1 MRKSPITQLLC
12 SVVLLALSAVA
23 ALAQSGAGVPKKLP
37 SAEKIVENYLKAI
50 GGKKAAAAH
59 KDATYEWT
67 VELNNQPVG
76 TARIVRKAPGAE
88 RLELNFSNDQVSTK
102 SGNSTNGQTA
112 GNSSNSTNGQSSNN
126 TAVSGNGQTSAN
138 SGNSASAQS
147 SANIATSPTGQTS
160 ANNESSVS
168 QTAAIR
174 QTLVNAAANSQ
185 IISATNARSAWELGS
200 DRQLRTLTSLE
211 AATAKLLATLASSRL
226 VDFKKANVLARV
238 VSLGD
243 LGSEPAYI
251 VEFSTRSGARV
262 QYYFSVKTK
271 LITKITSDA
280 RKTRLVFDEYRSESG
295 VLEPHR
301 VRMSVSGVPMR
312 VPGAGDMSGA
322 TDSAGGGNISG
333 ATDSADTGELT
344 LVLQSVKYNTG
355 VDERIFDPPAATEK
369 LDVTAL
375 LREVAQNQDAT
386 EDRVAEYSFKQTET
400 DREINSK
407 GELKK
412 QTIKVYE
419 VYPLPNR
426 EAVEKLIS
434 ENGVPLSPERA
445 AKEDKRVQEEF
456 LKAERDKEKDAQ
468 QAARRR
474 AEREKKNKKD
484 EEEDGN
490 PAISLF
496 LRACDFVSPRREVF
510 EGRESIVFD
519 FRPRAGFKP
528 KTREESLIAKLVGT
542 AWIDPVDKQ
551 VMRLEARLAE
561 GFKMAGGLLVSLKP
575 GAALVMEQTRMTQGV
590 WLPRFAQIN
599 LSVKVLLFAGGDFNK
614 TIEWSDYKHFSGDV
628 KDYKIEAPA
637 TVKP

>member
-12 SVVLLALSAVA
+12 LVVLLIVTAVTGVAQTA
-23 ALAQSGAGVPKKLP
+23 AGLPKKLP
-37 SAEKIVENYLKAI
+37 SAEKIVDNYLKAI
-50 GGKKAAAAH
+50 GGKKAVAAQ
-59 KDATYEWT
+59 KDASYEWT
-67 VELNNQPVG
+67 VELNNQAVG
-76 TARIVRKAPGAE
+76 TARTVRKAPGAE
-88 RLELNFSNDQVSTK
+88 RLEFTFGSVVTSNGITSNSAIST
-102 SGNSTNGQTA
+102 GET
-112 GNSSNSTNGQSSNN
+112 NSSLAFANG
-126 TAVSGNGQTSAN
+126 
-138 SGNSASAQS
+138 
-147 SANIATSPTGQTS
+147 
-160 ANNESSVS
+160 
-168 QTAAIR
+168 
-174 QTLVNAAANSQ
+174 Q
-185 IISATNARSAWELGS
+185 IISATNTRSAWELGF
-200 DRQLRTLTSLE
+200 DKQLRTLTSLE
-211 AATAKLLATLASSRL
+211 AATTKLLATLAASRL
-226 VDFKKANVLARV
+226 VEFKKANVLARV

-280 RKTRLVFDEYRSESG
+280 RKTRILFDDYRAENG

-301 VRMSVSGVPMR
+301 LRLTHHTSGTAVR
-312 VPGAGDMSGA
+312 GDVLADA
-322 TDSAGGGNISG
+322 TRTGYTS
-333 ATDSADTGELT
+333 TDLT

-355 VDERIFDPPAATEK
+355 IDDKLFDPPAATEK
-369 LDVTAL
+369 LDVAAL
-375 LREVAQNQDAT
+375 VREVAQNQDDT

-412 QTIKVYE
+412 QTVKVYE

-426 EAVEKLIS
+426 EPVEKLIS
-434 ENGVPLSPERA
+434 ENGVPLSAERA
-445 AKEDKRVQEEF
+445 AKEEKRMQEEF

-468 QAARRR
+468 RTARRR
-474 AEREKKNKKD
+474 AEREKSNSEREKNNVERENNAEREKKQD

-496 LRACDFVSPRREVF
+496 LRACDFISPRREVF

-528 KTREESLIAKLVGT
+528 KTREESLIAKLVGVV
-542 AWIDPVDKQ
+542 WIDPVDKQ

-575 GAALVMEQTRMTQGV
+575 GAGLVMEQTRMEQGV

-637 TVKP
+637 SVKP